1 MLTPDE
7 VRAALEALA
16 LTQEKADLAVKTAVQ
31 IAQPSRV
38 ILFSSW
44 PRGDARWDSDL
55 DLAVLVENERQAEI
69 PLLRRTLR
77 RKLDEIPMSIDLV
90 FTTVGTAEHF
100 LDSISSIYS
109 KILREGKVAYEREG
123 AYQSASSAA

>member
-1 MLTPDE
+1 MQPADK
-7 VRAALEALA
+7 VRAALEALTP
-16 LTQEKADLAVKTAVQ
+16 TQEKVDLAVKTAVE
-31 IAQPSRV
+31 IAHPSRV
-38 ILFSSW
+38 ILFGSW
-44 PRGDARWDSDL
+44 PRGDAKWDSDL

-69 PLLRRTLR
+69 PFLRRTLR

-90 FTTVGTAEHF
+90 FTTVGTAECF
-100 LDSISSIYS
+100 LDSINSIYC

>member
-1 MLTPDE
+1 
-7 VRAALEALA
+7 
-16 LTQEKADLAVKTAVQ
+16 
-31 IAQPSRV
+31 V
-38 ILFSSW
+38 ILFGSW
-44 PRGDARWDSDL
+44 ARGEAKWDSDL

-90 FTTVGTAEHF
+90 FTTVGTAERF
-100 LDSISSIYS
+100 LDSINSIYS